1 MYAKLVDDILSMYIQ
16 EIDRLGE
23 AMAMARVKGDNVEYI
38 KLSERHD
45 ELILLFHGT
54 INIINKS

>member
-1 MYAKLVDDILSMYIQ
+1 MDVKLVDDILNMYNH
-16 EIDRLGE
+16 EIERLGE
-23 AMAMARVKGDNVEYI
+23 AMAVARVNGDNTEYI

-54 INIINKS
+54 IDIINKS

>member
-1 MYAKLVDDILSMYIQ
+1 MDVKLVDDILNMYNQ
-16 EIDRLGE
+16 EIERLGG
-23 AMAMARVKGDNVEYI
+23 AMTMARVNGDNAEYI

>member
-1 MYAKLVDDILSMYIQ
+1 MDVKLVDDILSMYNQ

-23 AMAMARVKGDNVEYI
+23 AMTIARVNGDNIEYI

>member
-1 MYAKLVDDILSMYIQ
+1 MDVKLVDDILNMYNQ
-16 EIDRLGE
+16 EIERLGE
-23 AMAMARVKGDNVEYI
+23 AMTIARVSGDNTEYI